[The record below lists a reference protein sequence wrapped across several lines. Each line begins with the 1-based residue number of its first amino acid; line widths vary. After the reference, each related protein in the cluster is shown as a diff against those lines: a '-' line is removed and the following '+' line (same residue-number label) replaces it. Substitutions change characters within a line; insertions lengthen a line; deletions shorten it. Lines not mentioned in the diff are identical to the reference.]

1 MAGAAVG
8 TISAGGGPIEFYFDL
23 ISPYGYLASTRIEA
37 IAARYGR
44 AVDWK
49 PVLLGITVMKVM
61 GLPPL
66 PQTPLKKD
74 YVARDVPRMARLLGV
89 PLVMHGLK
97 GINSLAAS
105 RAFLWLKAKDPALA
119 SRFAQRV
126 YARLWQ
132 EGRDITQPSDMADE
146 AAALGVDRAAVLT
159 AIESPEMKAALKAA
173 VEAAIANGV
182 FGVPTF
188 IVDGEPL
195 WGVDRLWMLEH
206 WLAHGDWA
214 PHR

>member
-1 MAGAAVG
+1 MPA
-8 TISAGGGPIEFYFDL
+8 AGGSPIEFYFDP
-23 ISPYGYLASTRIEA
+23 ISPYGYLATTKVEA
-37 IAARYGR
+37 LAARYGR
-44 AVDWK
+44 EVDWK

-74 YVARDVPRMARLLGV
+74 YVARDVPRMAKVLGV

-97 GINSLAAS
+97 GINSLAAC
-105 RAFLWLKAKDPALA
+105 RAFLWLKARDPALA
-119 SRFAQRV
+119 KRFAMRIC
-126 YARLWQ
+126 ARLWV
-132 EGRDITQPSDMADE
+132 EGKDITPPDVVADE
-146 AAALGVDRAAVLT
+146 AAALGADRVGVLAAT
-159 AIESPEMKAALKAA
+159 ESPEMKEALKNA
-173 VEAAIANGV
+173 VEAAIAKGV

-214 PHR
+214 PRR